1 MWTINI
7 LNTDL
12 YHLLAS
18 FVLYSILGW
27 CVESIYMS
35 LCNKKITNRG
45 FAKSP
50 FCPIYGF
57 GATIGYFLLSPFK
70 GQYLKIYIIG
80 AITATIFE
88 FIVGKGMIFLLGELW
103 WDYNKKILNFQGIIC
118 LESTLAWG
126 VYALGIVHI
135 LHAQVYRLI
144 DMVDVTVG
152 IRAIRVVL
160 LIVAID
166 YVIQLLHAFKIDVK
180 AKKDQLRD
188 YYYSL
193 IIR

>member
-27 CVESIYMS
+27 CVESIYRS

-57 GATIGYFLLSPFK
+57 GATIGYFLLSPFS
-70 GQYLKIYIIG
+70 GHYLKIYLIG
-80 AITATIFE
+80 AVTATIFE

-103 WDYNKKILNFQGIIC
+103 WDYNNKPFNFQGIIC
-118 LESTLAWG
+118 LESTIAWG
-126 VYALGIVHI
+126 FYALGIVHI

-180 AKKDQLRD
+180 AKRDQLID